1 MDFLNSGGLSLGNQ
15 PAAPRFIGVPSDYRT
30 APVQPTSFNYTQS
43 VPRWDSRGPQYQEGQ
58 EYKILG
64 NMSEVQRQRV
74 QQAMINAGLLDPSRV
89 RFGLVDPY
97 TVKAFEAVLGQ
108 ATLPGASWSQMLFS
122 QQGAESLG
130 ALGGGGGGGGGGR
143 APLTT
148 RVTSP
153 ATLRRV
159 FRQAMVDAAGSRVEG
174 FDIEAA
180 VQAYQ
185 AAEAQFQQ
193 QAYGMAESGGTLT
206 EPPDAQTFIADQLD
220 AKAGVEVQSNSIA
233 ERAGQLLGMLDG
245 GF

>member
-15 PAAPRFIGVPSDYRT
+15 PAAPRYIGVPSDYRT

-58 EYKILG
+58 EFKILG

-108 ATLPGASWSQMLFS
+108 ANLQGASWSQMLFS

-206 EPPDAQTFIADQLD
+206 EPPDARTFIADQLD